1 MIKKIFDEN
10 GNKVFLGSVI
20 GYGAEAEV
28 YSIHGS
34 SNTLAKIYKESSS
47 GVVEREEKL
56 RYMITHYPEGSLQ
69 KPIKTSVRGAT
80 KSIVTIAWPTH
91 VLYDETKH
99 LVGYIM
105 PKIDYSLKFTR
116 FSSPKIRSESYGKLT
131 QKQVATVAKNLAI
144 TFSSLHKM
152 NCLICDSNEENY
164 LIDNN
169 GFVVLIDTDSFQIQ
183 SDSGYVFKSAYFT
196 PENSPAEY
204 QSCNNIMFT
213 KEGDCFI
220 LAVFIFKLLMNGYHP
235 FRGHPLPN
243 SRIDSTQDIEIKC
256 ITNGW
261 FPYEHNRFIEPPKSS
276 PKYIDFEPIK
286 RGFHDCFVTGH
297 RTPSSRPTADNW
309 IDILQKFAFSQEAA
323 IVKPVNNYSTTLK
336 MCPFLLVMDVTP
348 SLTKYYDSL
357 QKGYDLMIKQ
367 LKELDTNSRT
377 EFHLVE
383 FADPPEPVI
392 PFTPISNVKPHIIK
406 LRGNYTNIGEAFIMG
421 LDNLEKKMS
430 DYTLDDISFYKPIIV
445 IMTDGEPTSFDARER
460 IPVAIKRSR
469 RYDVYSVFVGDLAKK
484 NPDQRNKIRDI
495 LKSLSTT
502 NSIIELKDDTDFGDF
517 FNWISI
523 SVGRK

>member
-1 MIKKIFDEN
+1 MNRIFDEN
-10 GNKVFLGSVI
+10 GNKIFLGSVI

-28 YSIHGS
+28 YTIHGS
-34 SNTLAKIYKESSS
+34 SNTLAKIYKENCA
-47 GVVEREEKL
+47 GTADREEKL
-56 RYMITHYPEGSLQ
+56 RYMIAHYPEGSLQ
-69 KPIKTSVRGAT
+69 NPIKTVVRGAN
-80 KSIVTIAWPTH
+80 KNIVTIAWPTH
-91 VLYDETKH
+91 VLYDESKH

-169 GFVVLIDTDSFQIQ
+169 GFVVLIDTDSFQIK
-183 SDSGYVFKSAYFT
+183 SSSGRVFKSAYFT

-204 QSCNNIMFT
+204 QTGGNIMFT
-213 KEGDCFI
+213 QEGDCFI

-261 FPYEHNRFIEPPKSS
+261 FPYENNRFIEPPKSS
-276 PKYIDFEPIK
+276 PQYIDFAPI
-286 RGFHDCFVTGH
+286 RAGFHDCFVKGH
-297 RTPSSRPTADNW
+297 RNPSMRPTASNW
-309 IDILQKFAFSQEAA
+309 IDILQKFAFSQEAS
-323 IVKPVNNYSTTLK
+323 IVKPVNKYAKTLK

-357 QKGYDLMIKQ
+357 QNGYNLMIKQ
-367 LKELDTNSRT
+367 LKELDSNSRT
-377 EFHLVE
+377 EFQLVE
-383 FADPPEPVI
+383 FADPPELVI
-392 PFTPISNVKPHIIK
+392 PFTPISDVKPHTIK

-430 DYTLDDISFYKPIIV
+430 DYTINDTSFYKPIIV
-445 IMTDGEPTSFDARER
+445 LMTDGEPTQRDEEER
-460 IPVAIKRSR
+460 IPIAIKRSR
-469 RYDVYSVFVGDLAKK
+469 RYDVYTVFVGDLSKK
-484 NPDQRNKIRDI
+484 SQSERNRVRSI
-495 LKSLSTT
+495 LKKLSTT

-523 SVGRK
+523 SVGRR